1 MIVNLITAVPEY
13 FANIFNVSIVG
24 RAVSENFVNF
34 NIISLREFAD
44 GKLKKQVDDAPYGGG
59 PGMILKVEPIYRA
72 LKFLDEKNIKGQV
85 FLTSAK
91 GPIFNQLTAQAWSQ
105 LTALTLVC
113 GHYEGVD
120 ERILNFV
127 DGEISLGQFVLTGGE
142 AAAIAMIDATV
153 RLLPGVLGNPESLIE
168 ESFAGETLEYPQ
180 YTRPED
186 FLGFKVPE
194 ILLSGNHGAIADWRN
209 KKSRKSK

>member
-1 MIVNLITAVPEY
+1 MIINLVTAVPEY
-13 FANIFNVSIVG
+13 FTDIFNVSIVG
-24 RAVSENFVNF
+24 RAVRENFVTF

-59 PGMILKVEPIYRA
+59 AGMILKVEPIYRA
-72 LKFLDEKNIKGQV
+72 LKFLEEKNIKGQV

-91 GPIFNQLTAQAWSQ
+91 GPIFNQSIAQNWSQ
-105 LTALTLVC
+105 LDALTLVC

-120 ERILNFV
+120 ERVLNFV

-142 AAAIAMIDATV
+142 AAANAMIDATV
-153 RLLPGVLGNPESLIE
+153 RLLPGVLGNPTSLVE
-168 ESFAGETLEYPQ
+168 ESFAQETLEYPQ

-194 ILLSGNHGAIADWRN
+194 ILLSGNHGAIANWRN
-209 KKSRKSK
+209 EKSTKLK